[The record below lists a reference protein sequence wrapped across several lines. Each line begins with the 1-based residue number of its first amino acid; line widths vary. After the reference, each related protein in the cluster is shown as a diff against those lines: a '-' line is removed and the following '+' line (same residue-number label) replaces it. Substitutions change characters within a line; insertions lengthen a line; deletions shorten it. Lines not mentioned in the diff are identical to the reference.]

1 MANPYLAIALVLHG
15 VMDGIEEGVSLPEP
29 MDSLEPE
36 GSESAEKLPGTLEE
50 AKALAAKS
58 TFLKKH
64 IPDMILNAY
73 CRR

>member
-1 MANPYLAIALVLHG
+1 MANPYLAIALVLYA
-15 VMDGIEEGVSLPEP
+15 VIDGAEEGLSLPEP
-29 MDSLEPE
+29 VDSLEPE
-36 GSESAEKLPGTLEE
+36 GREGIEKLPGTLEE

-58 TFLKKH
+58 AFLKKH